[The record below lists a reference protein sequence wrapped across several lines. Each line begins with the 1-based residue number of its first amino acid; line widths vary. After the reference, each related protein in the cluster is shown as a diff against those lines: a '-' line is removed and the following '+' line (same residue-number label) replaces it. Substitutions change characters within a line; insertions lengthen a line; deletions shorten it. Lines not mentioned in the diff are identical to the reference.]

1 MKKIMILFVAVMC
14 MAATTQIQAQE
25 KGDMA
30 AGVQFAYGT
39 GDSFSNIGLGVK
51 FQWNVIDRLRLEPSF
66 NYFFEK
72 DMIGMWDFSANVHYQ
87 IPLGGMVD
95 IYPLAGLGIM
105 GVSVDVP
112 SFDLGGYGTVDG
124 GSASDSEFGLN
135 LGVGADFKLSDIWGI
150 SVEAKYKIG
159 GEWSRLIIAA
169 GVTYKF

>member
-1 MKKIMILFVAVMC
+1 
-14 MAATTQIQAQE
+14 
-25 KGDMA
+25 
-30 AGVQFAYGT
+30 
-39 GDSFSNIGLGVK
+39 
-51 FQWNVIDRLRLEPSF
+51 
-66 NYFFEK
+66 
-72 DMIGMWDFSANVHYQ
+72 
-87 IPLGGMVD
+87 
-95 IYPLAGLGIM
+95 M

-112 SFDLGGYGTVDG
+112 SFDLGGYGTVGG